1 MSPDAFALD
10 ADLAPDLEKL
20 REGALDFARTALGGS
35 RVEAD
40 RDETFD
46 REGWDACARFGVFG
60 LPIPEAYGGLGL
72 GLSAL
77 VAVMEGLGQGTRD
90 QGLLFSIN
98 AHLWTNSMPILA
110 FGTDDQ
116 RQRYLPGLTSG
127 ALIGANG
134 ASEPDAGSD
143 VFAMRTRAV
152 LDGDEYVLT
161 GTKTFVTNGP
171 VADVAVVY
179 ATIDPKLGATGVTAF
194 IVERDTP
201 GMTVSRP
208 FQKMGLRTSPM
219 AELVFDGCRIPAAN
233 RLGREGRG
241 VQVFE
246 SSMEWERGCILAIS
260 LGSMQR
266 QLDACIAHARSRK
279 QFGRAIGKF
288 QSVSNK
294 IVDMKVRLDTCR
306 PLVYRIGRLKDND
319 RPAMQEAAIAKLY
332 VSECYVRSSL
342 DAIQIFG
349 GYGYMTEQEIERD
362 LRDAVGG
369 TIYSGTN
376 EIQRNIIA
384 SSLGL

>member
-152 LDGDEYVLT
+152 QDGDEYVLT

-194 IVERDTP
+194 IVARDTP

-306 PLVYRIGRLKDND
+306 PLVYRIGRLKDNN

>member
-20 REGALDFARTALGGS
+20 RESALDFARTALGGS

-152 LDGDEYVLT
+152 QDGDEYVLT

-171 VADVAVVY
+171 VADIAVVY

-194 IVERDTP
+194 IVERNTP

-306 PLVYRIGRLKDND
+306 PLVYRIGRLKDNN

>member
-1 MSPDAFALD
+1 
-10 ADLAPDLEKL
+10 
-20 REGALDFARTALGGS
+20 
-35 RVEAD
+35 
-40 RDETFD
+40 
-46 REGWDACARFGVFG
+46 
-60 LPIPEAYGGLGL
+60 
-72 GLSAL
+72 
-77 VAVMEGLGQGTRD
+77 
-90 QGLLFSIN
+90 
-98 AHLWTNSMPILA
+98 
-110 FGTDDQ
+110 
-116 RQRYLPGLTSG
+116 
-127 ALIGANG
+127 
-134 ASEPDAGSD
+134 
-143 VFAMRTRAV
+143 
-152 LDGDEYVLT
+152 
-161 GTKTFVTNGP
+161 
-171 VADVAVVY
+171 
-179 ATIDPKLGATGVTAF
+179 
-194 IVERDTP
+194 
-201 GMTVSRP
+201 MTVSRP

-306 PLVYRIGRLKDND
+306 PLMSTILYMKVRLDTCRPLVYRIGRLKDNN